1 VQVEKCFK
9 REFINR
15 LSEIV
20 TFDPLSHD
28 ELRDIVR
35 IHMKTVIA
43 TVADNGVSLFASDT
57 ALDIIRSKSHDDVC
71 ICYLKIIDLM
81 CSCFYVLVMIY
92 SLTLIG
98 VWHKAYKEMD
108 QEKCDDRSC
117 KHVGEW
123 RSP

>member
-9 REFINR
+9 PEFINR

-20 TFDPLSHD
+20 IFDPLSHD
-28 ELRDIVR
+28 ELREIVR

-43 TVADNGVSLFASDT
+43 TVADKGVSLFASDT
-57 ALDIIRSKSHDDVC
+57 ALDVIRSKSHDDVC

-92 SLTLIG
+92 SRTLIG
-98 VWHKAYKEMD
+98 ESTELVFALPQLLFYHHLSIIE
-108 QEKCDDRSC
+108 
-117 KHVGEW
+117 
-123 RSP
+123 